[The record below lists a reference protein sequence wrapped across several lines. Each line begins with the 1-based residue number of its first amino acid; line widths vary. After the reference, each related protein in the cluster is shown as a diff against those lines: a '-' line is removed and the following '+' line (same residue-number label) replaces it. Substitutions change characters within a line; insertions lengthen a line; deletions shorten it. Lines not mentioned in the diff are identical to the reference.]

1 MSTPSPASLGYG
13 AEEEEEEERG
23 KGAEAEEERGE
34 ATKTVKAEAGEDGGS
49 DALINVKVQSQTA
62 DDVFFRVKRDLKLRR
77 LMDMYCGKHSLHPKA
92 VLFLDPVGRT
102 IRPNQTPNEVG
113 LDDGD
118 AIHIMLTQVGGGA
131 RARHTSA

>member
-13 AEEEEEEERG
+13 AEEEEEERG

-77 LMDMYCGKHSLHPKA
+77 LMDMYCAASTRSTP
-92 VLFLDPVGRT
+92 
-102 IRPNQTPNEVG
+102 RPSCSWT
-113 LDDGD
+113 L
-118 AIHIMLTQVGGGA
+118 
-131 RARHTSA
+131 SAAPSGPTRRPTRSASTTATRSISCSRR